1 MIFKTKKF
9 CNTWKQI
16 PFVIVLNEDSLAKG
30 CGTTTPTKLGCSCVF
45 FFANMRAA
53 RIFIT
58 GIFFVRT
65 RKFIMCKRAFYETSS
80 KIGPDR
86 CDTFDLL
93 SLSFLYLGFDNVL
106 GHCWGNLNWYQTK
119 GDKILKTLMN
129 EKNWINV
136 QHGFSASKMVFF
148 NANKRGDTFVL
159 Q

>member
-1 MIFKTKKF
+1 MILKTKKYMETNPF
-9 CNTWKQI
+9 CYCFEWGF
-16 PFVIVLNEDSLAKG
+16 PRKG
-30 CGTTTPTKLGCSCVF
+30 
-45 FFANMRAA
+45 MRDNNPNKVRLPLCLFLRQYA
-53 RIFIT
+53 
-58 GIFFVRT
+58 GSQNLHYWHFFVRT
-65 RKFIMCKRAFYETSS
+65 RKFIMCKRAFYETSP

-86 CDTFDLL
+86 CDTFALL